1 MKKVPVSKE
10 KKGRLFRI
18 VRDAS
23 MQTSPTIIE
32 NNPSLSKIISSAP
45 AVKNE
50 DDLKK

>member
-1 MKKVPVSKE
+1 MKKASDSKKQQ
-10 KKGRLFRI
+10 KKVFTV
-18 VRDAS
+18 VRDSS

-32 NNPSLSKIISSAP
+32 NNPSLSKIIASAP